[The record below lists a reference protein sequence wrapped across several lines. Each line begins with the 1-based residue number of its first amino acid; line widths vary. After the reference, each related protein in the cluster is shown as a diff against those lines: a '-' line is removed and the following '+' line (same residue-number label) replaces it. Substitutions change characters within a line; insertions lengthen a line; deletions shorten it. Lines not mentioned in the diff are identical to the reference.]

1 MTNTTVVADPDP
13 GSAMW
18 LGLVWAIYAAIGIPA
33 NILVLVLSMTKN
45 VRVHPINIC
54 IISIAFS
61 DMMVLVSCLS
71 SIIWALTNDIRVCKV
86 MGVGIYVFVV
96 MSMTLPSC
104 LALCRHVG
112 LVQDLQELHPLLWP
126 LKKRKGIIALNGML
140 WTYGL
145 LFTLPFILTDR
156 MGLDSLGFCGIV
168 EISSVLLWAYYL
180 VFIIGV
186 LFGAYIVTFI
196 FYRKL
201 SVWAQTASSTM
212 TATSLTN
219 ETLALTRNIMRMIR
233 WLLFVP
239 FVFYYPAV
247 VVQTALRISPNLV
260 SVFTARIFVI
270 TLPLPHL
277 IDPFVTLFFVK
288 CYHRTLVELI
298 SKGRMFFKHSVYP
311 SHGSLN
317 VMPQSNVSTLMI

>member
-1 MTNTTVVADPDP
+1 MTNTSVFVDPDP
-13 GSAMW
+13 GSTMW
-18 LGLVWAIYAAIGIPA
+18 LGIVWAIYAAIGIPA
-33 NILVLVLSMTKN
+33 NLLVLVLSMTKN
-45 VRVHPINIC
+45 VRIHPINIC
-54 IISIAFS
+54 IISIAFA

-71 SIIWALTNDIRVCKV
+71 SIIWALTYDIRVCKV

-104 LALCRHVG
+104 LSLCRYVG
-112 LVQDLQELHPLLWP
+112 VVRDEKELHPMLKP
-126 LKKRKGIIALNGML
+126 LRRRKGILALNGIF

-145 LFTLPFILTDR
+145 LFNLPFILTDR
-156 MGLDSLGFCGIV
+156 MGLDSLGFCGVV
-168 EISSVLLWAYYL
+168 EISSVLLWVYYL
-180 VFIIGV
+180 VFVISV

-201 SVWAQTASSTM
+201 SAWVQETSSLM
-212 TATSLTN
+212 TATSHTN
-219 ETLALTRNIMRMIR
+219 ETLALTRNIMRMIK

-247 VVQTALRISPNLV
+247 VVQMALRISPNLI

-270 TLPLPHL
+270 TLPVPHL
-277 IDPFVTLFFVK
+277 VDPFVTLFFVK

-298 SKGRMFFKHSVYP
+298 SKGRKLFKHLVYP
-311 SHGSLN
+311 TQGSP
-317 VMPQSNVSTLMI
+317 MIIPQSNVSS